1 MFPNHLTIAK
11 VEESSPLR
19 PNSHGTDA
27 DGAADRSVRPGN
39 AIRSTVAGLINKE
52 MTSIARP

>member
-1 MFPNHLTIAK
+1 MDPTATD
-11 VEESSPLR
+11 
-19 PNSHGTDA
+19 SHGTDA

-39 AIRSTVAGLINKE
+39 AIFQVAGLINKE